1 MTEHGEAY
9 EGEKKKGEQTAAAMG
24 GGQKKEVKE
33 AKLDPVG
40 KEDGDVNN
48 DGKEDDTDDYLMN
61 RRKAVGKAIAKKKG
75 KKSVNEQ
82 SYLDQLKASEKAM
95 REEEK
100 AAIRANAEKNMQALD
115 RAGGAIKALDA
126 LRKQASPAFSPQNDP
141 NLTQTAPG
149 IYKSKSAIEA
159 GKTLQQRLRELP
171 SNVKRRQV
179 DAAREKR
186 MMAAPIPEEF
196 ITDGATGTTST
207 EGQNARE
214 IDVLPDKVAKNLK
227 QVTVMPNDPTNQQV
241 GKAPLMMSQQME
253 GEQLTEEE
261 EDRRERYA
269 FMNVARNLVRAKTGA
284 KRPIAMDPEGTYKKA
299 KEDLA
304 KMVNSG
310 NPDKDKEETSCEE
323 TQLSMADTF
332 KKIVENAGVKE
343 KDSAEKDAA
352 EKKLESKKDSDV
364 KVKTK
369 PSKDSDDAMSK
380 TRLNTITKSDT
391 KAQSAGSGKTKS
403 SRSSGSS
410 GAASSASSGGRMTSN
425 DSVSRVDAGKDP
437 YPMLS
442 QDAKL
447 RMSLGI
453 KDIESISPFK
463 DEKGNGGHAAF
474 MAQFGLKPYG
484 TQPDNLGRNNPT
496 DMPRPN
502 AMPKKDAAPKVKT
515 EGKQLSMADT
525 FKQIV
530 ETQKVDEGLQDTV
543 DKVTKAA
550 QGGLESLGVK
560 INRTPRSTVTKDQQQ
575 EKIKKNVK

>member
-1 MTEHGEAY
+1 
-9 EGEKKKGEQTAAAMG
+9 
-24 GGQKKEVKE
+24 
-33 AKLDPVG
+33 
-40 KEDGDVNN
+40 
-48 DGKEDDTDDYLMN
+48 
-61 RRKAVGKAIAKKKG
+61 
-75 KKSVNEQ
+75 
-82 SYLDQLKASEKAM
+82 
-95 REEEK
+95 
-100 AAIRANAEKNMQALD
+100 
-115 RAGGAIKALDA
+115 
-126 LRKQASPAFSPQNDP
+126 
-141 NLTQTAPG
+141 
-149 IYKSKSAIEA
+149 
-159 GKTLQQRLRELP
+159 
-171 SNVKRRQV
+171 
-179 DAAREKR
+179 
-186 MMAAPIPEEF
+186 
-196 ITDGATGTTST
+196 
-207 EGQNARE
+207 
-214 IDVLPDKVAKNLK
+214 
-227 QVTVMPNDPTNQQV
+227 
-241 GKAPLMMSQQME
+241 
-253 GEQLTEEE
+253 
-261 EDRRERYA
+261 
-269 FMNVARNLVRAKTGA
+269 
-284 KRPIAMDPEGTYKKA
+284 MDPEGTYKKA

-484 TQPDNLGRNNPT
+484 TEPDNLGRNNPT

-530 ETQKVDEGLQDTV
+530 SEAPGRMPMTAGGGVPSQDGQVDRYRGMARRRAMDAERRSRSGP
-543 DKVTKAA
+543 
-550 QGGLESLGVK
+550 GGPVARPPQ
-560 INRTPRSTVTKDQQQ
+560 NRPQTTGGGANRYKLPTRPTDGSGTG
-575 EKIKKNVK
+575 I